1 MKNII
6 EYFYK
11 IEVNKLLYSNNK
23 YNFEYKGYVY
33 IFKECL
39 NIPRNEVLIE
49 TQRYPMFHTIIP
61 NFNGQIITVYENRIY
76 ILLRINIKENRKIT
90 LQDVIDV
97 ARIENKKNI
106 KKMEWGTLWAKKIDS
121 FEKYIMNKNNNLK
134 YREYYDYYIGL
145 GENAINYFNNV
156 KDENISY
163 GFTYNRIN
171 SEYTLYDLYDPTN
184 IIISSIIRGISE
196 YAKSLFFE
204 GNEIEVEK
212 IESLHL
218 SHNEKILFISRM
230 LFPTY
235 FFDLYKENN
244 EEKIKKI
251 INNSSSYEKY
261 LYYLIET
268 LRQSNYNIPQIR
280 WLNN

>member
-23 YNFEYKGYVY
+23 YTFEYKECVY

-61 NFNGQIITVYENRIY
+61 NFNGQIITMYENRIY

-90 LQDVIDV
+90 LQDIINV
-97 ARIENKKNI
+97 ARIENKKYI

-156 KDENISY
+156 KDENINY

-184 IIISSIIRGISE
+184 IIISSVIRGISE
-196 YAKSLFFE
+196 YVKSLFFE

-218 SHNEKILFISRM
+218 SYNEKILFISRM